1 MNKLF
6 GSLLLCLAIIFLSG
20 CDKKEN
26 TSENS
31 EAVPE
36 VTSVQNVTEIS
47 ESTVSTV
54 KTSVTETESTSESND
69 ILFDDD
75 DDDGEVIIFN
85 EGQDAQSQNPVSGNN
100 QNSSENIQKSN
111 EEKSEPGNFVSEND
125 DGVIVLPF
133 IPLD

>member
-36 VTSVQNVTEIS
+36 VTSVLNVTEIS

-75 DDDGEVIIFN
+75 DGEIIIFN